1 MTKHFKTAAVLLLAA
16 LALPAWAAEDAG
28 GAAWTDD
35 LRGALE
41 RAQKDGKPVLVD
53 VWATWCAPCKL
64 MDRTTWVDKDVVARL
79 GGFVPVKVDADLQKT
94 FIERYQVEAFPTV
107 LLLDAK
113 GEEIARLLGF
123 VDVQKILPV
132 LGSVGQ
138 GYADYLKAAAAPDDA
153 VAAESAG
160 RFLLAAGNAQG
171 AIERARRALKKAT
184 GAGREPLELL
194 LADATLAAGEAKPAA
209 ALFTKLADG
218 ASAPAI
224 KGRAL
229 AGLYRAEKERGRQKE
244 ADAVR
249 ARIEKDFP
257 DVKL

>member
-1 MTKHFKTAAVLLLAA
+1 MTKLIQCAALLLLTA
-16 LALPAWAAEDAG
+16 LALPAWAGEAAG

-35 LRGALE
+35 LRGALD

-64 MDRTTWVDKDVVARL
+64 MDRTTWIDKDVVARL
-79 GGFVPVKVDADLQKT
+79 GAFVPVKVDADLQKT

-107 LLLDAK
+107 LLLDGK
-113 GEEIARLLGF
+113 GNEISRLLGF

-132 LGSVGQ
+132 LGAVGD
-138 GYADYLKAAAAPDDA
+138 GYAAYLKSAATPDDAAAA
-153 VAAESAG
+153 ESTG
-160 RFLLAAGNAQG
+160 RFLLAAGNPQG
-171 AIERARRALKKAT
+171 ALERARRALKKAG
-184 GAGREPLELL
+184 GAAREPLELL
-194 LADATLAAGEAKPAA
+194 LADAQLASGDAKAA
-209 ALFTKLADG
+209 AAVYTRLADG
-218 ASAPAI
+218 ATAPAV

-229 AGLYRAEKERGRQKE
+229 AGLYRAEKERGHQKE

-249 ARIEKDFP
+249 ARLERDFP